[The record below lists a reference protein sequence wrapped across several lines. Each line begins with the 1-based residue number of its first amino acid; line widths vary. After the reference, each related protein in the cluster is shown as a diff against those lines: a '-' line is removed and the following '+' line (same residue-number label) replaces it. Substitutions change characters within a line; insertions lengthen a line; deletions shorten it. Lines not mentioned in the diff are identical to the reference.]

1 MQSIDYLRGIHM
13 GGRDAVAFAQAQF
26 TAAVAD
32 EGMPAWAPAC
42 WCDPGGRAL
51 AFVLFR
57 VQSSGID
64 LILPAS
70 QVDPFVQRI
79 KPYTI
84 GRDVSF
90 DGPHAVH
97 ADGPASAPMIMDPDR
112 RLTIAG
118 PDVRA
123 AAGNDDTWLR
133 ADLCRA
139 LPWLQADT
147 SGRFLPQ
154 MLGLEA
160 LGGLDYQ
167 KGCFPGQE
175 VIARVHY
182 RGRVTRRTLG
192 FRLVRS
198 PAPVAGAELDCGDG
212 VRATVLYALADGDG
226 TIGLAVFPADIEP
239 GRPVE
244 FEAAPGQACEPADFC
259 DN

>member
-1 MQSIDYLRGIHM
+1 MQSIDYLRGIRM

-32 EGMPAWAPAC
+32 EDMPAWAPAC

-51 AFVLFR
+51 VFLLFR
-57 VQSSGID
+57 VKSSGVD
-64 LILPAS
+64 LVLPAG
-70 QVDPFVQRI
+70 QVESFVPRI

-90 DGPHAVH
+90 DGPHAVL
-97 ADGPASAPMIMDPDR
+97 AGGPASAPMAMHPDR
-112 RLTIAG
+112 GLAIAG
-118 PDVRA
+118 ADDRA
-123 AAGNDDTWLR
+123 AAGPDDAWLR

-139 LPWLQADT
+139 LPWLETDT

-160 LGGLDYQ
+160 LGGLDYH

-182 RGRVTRRTLG
+182 RGRITRRTLG
-192 FRLVRS
+192 FRLARS
-198 PAPVAGAELDCGDG
+198 PAPVAGAELDCDGG
-212 VRATVLYALADGDG
+212 VRATVLYALADGDEA
-226 TIGLAVFPADIEP
+226 IGLAVFPADAEP
-239 GRPVE
+239 GRTVE
-244 FEAAPGQACEPADFC
+244 FEAAPGQVCEPVDFC
-259 DN
+259 E